1 MAALKGQGVLGTAD
15 GIPEL
20 SDESGASYVPWGDVR
35 TVSASRPGRCIGM
48 AGPIICL
55 RFVRDITQ

>member
-20 SDESGASYVPWGDVR
+20 GDESGASYVPWGDVR
-35 TVSASRPGRCIGM
+35 TVSAARPGRRRGN
-48 AGPIICL
+48 GRTHHRL
-55 RFVRDITQ
+55 VSRT